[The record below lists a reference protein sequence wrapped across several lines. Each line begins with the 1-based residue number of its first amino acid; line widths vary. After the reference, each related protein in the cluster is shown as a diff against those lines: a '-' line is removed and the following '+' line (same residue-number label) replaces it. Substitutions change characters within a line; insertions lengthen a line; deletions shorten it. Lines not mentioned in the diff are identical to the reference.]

1 MGNFSVHDHVRI
13 VADNE
18 WNGLVG
24 IVRDISDGFM
34 QIFCI
39 KRPSHVYLVNEHNIH
54 DIELFSSLDS
64 A

>member
-1 MGNFSVHDHVRI
+1 MGNFSIHDQVRI

-18 WNGLVG
+18 WHGLVG

-39 KRPSHVYLVNEHNIH
+39 KRPADVYLVHEANIE
-54 DIELFSSLDS
+54 DIELFGSFST
-64 A
+64 